1 MMFSKKFLAACIH
14 LASFLGVFA
23 SPLASSP
30 AFQRPGSSQS
40 DVGLGRR
47 AGGNTIPVGITIL
60 NVQPTP
66 LYAIV
71 FGGTLAFIRNG
82 DQVAVQNL
90 QRSFMHGVK
99 SLSMKIKID
108 LDDFSLIASK
118 LEIEGAHDCTWIIE
132 ALNYLSIATR
142 STATRQVGI
151 SEKEENEART
161 WITFKEN
168 ELKITESCGEKP
180 EIARP
185 ATAIHSRTL

>member
-14 LASFLGVFA
+14 LASFLGVLA

-60 NVQPTP
+60 NVEPTP

-71 FGGTLAFIRNG
+71 FHGNFAFIRNG
-82 DQVAVQNL
+82 NQVAVQIL
-90 QRSFMHGVK
+90 KRKSLHGVK
-99 SLSMKIKID
+99 RLSLEVEID
-108 LDDFSLIASK
+108 LENYVSIASE
-118 LEIEGAHDCTWIIE
+118 LEIEGAHDCTWIIK
-132 ALNYLSIATR
+132 ALNHLSIATR

-151 SEKEENEART
+151 SEEEENEARK
-161 WITFKEN
+161 WITDKEKK
-168 ELKITESCGEKP
+168 LKITESCGE
-180 EIARP
+180 
-185 ATAIHSRTL
+185 